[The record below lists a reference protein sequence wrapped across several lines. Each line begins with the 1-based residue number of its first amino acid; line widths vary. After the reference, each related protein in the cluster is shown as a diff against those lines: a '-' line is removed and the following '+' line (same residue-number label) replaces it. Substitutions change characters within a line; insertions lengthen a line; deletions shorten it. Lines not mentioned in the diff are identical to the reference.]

1 MKTEHKVIVLSAVLG
16 LFFWVVDAVLDY
28 FFFYEGTFLEIL
40 ISDVPFHEIYIRSF
54 VLFLFIIFGIIMS
67 RLLAEYEPTGKVL
80 RQQSPLYLLLIVTG
94 SIFVVELLAMFLISF
109 MPHQSFLHEALL
121 DSLILVVFVFPILY
135 FFVFRP
141 LTSYIFERKR
151 AEEALQKRTY
161 DLGERVK
168 ELKGLYGTSQL
179 IADPDS
185 TLEGVFQGAVDLIPP
200 SWQYPEI
207 TCARITFEGK
217 EFKTANW
224 KAPKWMQTADIITI
238 KKKAG
243 VIEVGYLEQKPE
255 IDEGPFFK
263 EERNLINGLARIL
276 GDFIERKMAEEERD
290 RLNRELMD
298 KNKELE
304 QIIYVSSHDLRSPLV
319 NIQGFSKELD
329 NAFKE
334 VQRALDSKD
343 VSPDIKEELAP
354 YLEDDIPEALQYIQT
369 STIKMDSLISGLL
382 QLSRLGRAMLR
393 FKRLNMNHLV
403 SEVISVFEYQIK
415 EQDVK
420 VEVDDLPMCLGD
432 GSQINQVFSNLL
444 DNALKNLSPDRAGVI
459 KITGRKEDKEIVY
472 CMDDNGVGIAQEHQE
487 KIFEIF
493 HRLNPKTSSGEGLGL
508 TFARKILDMHRG
520 RIWVESEKDEGS
532 RFFISLPRSKNK
544 KRERSVK

>member
-1 MKTEHKVIVLSAVLG
+1 
-16 LFFWVVDAVLDY
+16 
-28 FFFYEGTFLEIL
+28 
-40 ISDVPFHEIYIRSF
+40 
-54 VLFLFIIFGIIMS
+54 
-67 RLLAEYEPTGKVL
+67 
-80 RQQSPLYLLLIVTG
+80 
-94 SIFVVELLAMFLISF
+94 ELLAMFLISF